1 MPQSHRFSLL
11 EPIIAAAVAIVL
23 VSNIIAQ
30 KTLGFSV
37 FGLPAETD
45 VGTLLLFPVAYILS
59 DILTEV
65 YGFGASRRVVWYTFG
80 ANIAAALLYTAAV
93 ALPHSPDF
101 TTQDAFAQVLGQT
114 PGLVVA
120 SVCGAWFGSF
130 ANDTTLAVM
139 KVWMVKWDPH
149 HRWLPLRTIA
159 STIVGQA
166 VDTSLFVGVAVL
178 FGVFPADAFI
188 SLFVTQW
195 ILKSLIEIVL
205 TPLTLWVIGYLKR
218 REGVDMVGT
227 DTYNPFAFGKG
238 GGENLLGDKQPS
250 STSSDAS

>member
-1 MPQSHRFSLL
+1 MSKPGQLPKSRFSLL

-45 VGTLLLFPVAYILS
+45 VGTLLLFPVAYIIS

-65 YGFGASRRVVWYTFG
+65 YGYGTSRRVVWYTFA

-101 TTQDAFAQVLGQT
+101 TNQDAFALVLGQT
-114 PGLVVA
+114 PGLVAA

-130 ANDTTLAVM
+130 ANDTTLAAM

-159 STIVGQA
+159 STVVGQA
-166 VDTSLFVGVAVL
+166 VDTSLFVGVATL
-178 FGVFPADAFI
+178 FGVFPADSFV

-205 TPLTLWVIGYLKR
+205 TPVTILVIRFLKK
-218 REGVDMVGT
+218 REHTDVVGT
-227 DTYNPFAFGKG
+227 DTYNPFAFGKDG
-238 GGENLLGDKQPS
+238 GTNLLNEE
-250 STSSDAS
+250 

>member
-1 MPQSHRFSLL
+1 MTQRPFSFL
-11 EPIIAAAVAIVL
+11 EPTIAAAVAIVL
-23 VSNIIAQ
+23 VSNVISQ
-30 KTLGFSV
+30 KFFGFTI
-37 FGLPAETD
+37 FGVPITTD

-65 YGFGASRRVVWYTFG
+65 YGYGASRRVVWYTVA
-80 ANIAAALLYTAAV
+80 ANILAALLYTAAV

-101 TTQDAFAQVLGQT
+101 SNQDAFANVLGQV

-120 SVCGAWFGSF
+120 SVCGSWFGSF
-130 ANDTTLAVM
+130 ANDTTLALM

-178 FGVFPADAFI
+178 FGVFPASDFL
-188 SLFVTQW
+188 SLFLSQW
-195 ILKSLIEIVL
+195 ALKSLVEIVL
-205 TPLTLWVIGYLKR
+205 TPVTVLVIRAIKR
-218 REGVDMVGT
+218 FEGMDVVGT
-227 DTYNPFAFGKG
+227 DTYNPFAFGRD
-238 GGENLLGDKQPS
+238 GGENRYDGDR
-250 STSSDAS
+250 

>member
-1 MPQSHRFSLL
+1 MTQRPFSFL
-11 EPIIAAAVAIVL
+11 EPTIAATVAIVL
-23 VSNIIAQ
+23 VSNVISQ
-30 KTLGFSV
+30 KFFGFTI
-37 FGLPAETD
+37 FGVPITTD

-65 YGFGASRRVVWYTFG
+65 YGYGASRRVVWYTVA
-80 ANIAAALLYTAAV
+80 ANILAALLYTAAV

-101 TTQDAFAQVLGQT
+101 SNQDAFANVLGQV

-120 SVCGAWFGSF
+120 SVCGSWFGSF
-130 ANDTTLAVM
+130 ANDTTLALM

-178 FGVFPADAFI
+178 FGVFPASDFL
-188 SLFVTQW
+188 SLFLSQW
-195 ILKSLIEIVL
+195 ALKSLVEIVL
-205 TPLTLWVIGYLKR
+205 TPVTVLVIRAIKR
-218 REGVDMVGT
+218 FEGMDVVGT
-227 DTYNPFAFGKG
+227 DTYNPFAFGRD
-238 GGENLLGDKQPS
+238 GGENRYDGDR
-250 STSSDAS
+250 

>member
-1 MPQSHRFSLL
+1 VPKKSFSLL
-11 EPIIAAAVAIVL
+11 EPIIAAAVTIVL

-30 KTLGFSV
+30 KFFGFTVLGIPV
-37 FGLPAETD
+37 TTD

-65 YGFGASRRVVWYTFG
+65 YGYGASRRVVWYTFA
-80 ANIAAALLYTAAV
+80 ANILAAALYTAAV

-101 TTQDAFAQVLGQT
+101 TSQDAFAAVLGQV

-130 ANDTTLAVM
+130 ANDGTLAVM
-139 KVWMVKWDPH
+139 KVWMVKWDPT

-159 STIVGQA
+159 STVVGQA

-178 FGVFPADAFI
+178 FGVFPVADLVSLVI
-188 SLFVTQW
+188 SQW
-195 ILKSLIEIVL
+195 ILKSLVEIVL
-205 TPLTLWVIGYLKR
+205 TPVTVLVIRAIKR
-218 REGVDMVGT
+218 FEGMDIVGT
-227 DTYNPFAFGKG
+227 QTWNPFAFGKE
-238 GGENLLGDKQPS
+238 GGENLYK
-250 STSSDAS
+250 